1 MHGTLRV
8 TEKKIND
15 NKPFWKTIEPFL
27 SDNSTQKIILIEKKR
42 YIIGDDDTAKVL
54 NILFSN
60 IGSNLKIDR

>member
-8 TEKKIND
+8 NEKKINH

-27 SDNSTQKIILIEKKR
+27 SDNSTQKITLIEKKR